1 MAVSVVV
8 GGTIS
13 YFAVPRYSEK
23 TVPKIE
29 APVDSTKADSIS
41 KKPTGKPQ

>member
-13 YFAVPRYSEK
+13 YLAVPRYSEK
-23 TVPKIE
+23 KVPKIE
-29 APVDSTKADSIS
+29 STVDSTNVDSIS
-41 KKPTGKPQ
+41 KTPTGKPQ